1 MRKLTLNELE
11 NYSANGDG
19 QDFIAGFMCAA
30 GLFTITTGVGA
41 ALAIVGCGSAFGD
54 W

>member
-1 MRKLTLNELE
+1 MKKLNLTELE
-11 NYSANGDG
+11 EINANGDG

-30 GLFTITTGVGA
+30 GLLTAPTGWGI
-41 ALAIVGCGSAFGD
+41 ALAVVGCGSAFGD